1 MTDTTKLKKGTPPQR
16 LKAQEKILE
25 DTRSEEGKNR
35 PLQLMISQ
43 EVFQEFSAKAGLQFG
58 FEKGAK
64 SKLFIEMW
72 QFYKSH
78 ENN

>member
-16 LKAQEKILE
+16 LKEQEKILE
-25 DTRSEEGKNR
+25 DTRPEEGKNR

-43 EVFQEFSAKAGLQFG
+43 EVFQEFSAKAGLEFG

-64 SKLFIEMW
+64 SKLFLAIW
-72 QFYKSH
+72 KFYQSH

>member
-1 MTDTTKLKKGTPPQR
+1 MTNTTKLKKGTPPQR

-43 EVFQEFSAKAGLQFG
+43 EIFQEFSAKAGLQFG

-64 SKLFIEMW
+64 SKLFIKIW
-72 QFYKSH
+72 NAYQSH
-78 ENN
+78 GNK